1 METGLLLNKK
11 GKIYIDALSDPSC
24 SWSGAK
30 VEIGKV
36 ALYKS
41 VSKVRSMPISYR
53 DRLQCI

>member
-11 GKIYIDALSDPSC
+11 GKNIDALSDPSC